1 MMGLLLKS
9 SVRVLRKQITLS
21 IVKIAGLCIGMS
33 TFLITA
39 LYCLHEWSFDKQHP
53 GWEKIYRYVHRA
65 KSQDDLQSFAFTSA
79 TTGPALKE
87 RYSEVEDFTRI
98 FQIEVS
104 LKCKDSDVGFVEK
117 KFAFADANFLQ
128 FFSFPL
134 RGGNNPKVLSERYT
148 VILTP
153 ASAEKYFGNLDP
165 VGKTLLLN
173 GLIEVTIKDV
183 FKTNFS
189 RSHMQF
195 DFVAS
200 FATLEAIRNHAI
212 VSKQIPASLNLE
224 HKGFNAFYTYL
235 RLTNATANKTLEEK
249 FPVFIEEFRGKGRSE
264 RLKPTLQ
271 SLTSI
276 HLNSDLL
283 YEIHKNGAQAIVLI
297 YIVVGVL
304 ILVTAII
311 NYINI
316 STAEFL
322 IRAKNVGLKKI
333 LGIDKGALLLGHVV
347 ETMVVCALALMA
359 GGILSLL
366 LIPSFNNIMQTQL
379 AFFSKEA
386 ILPFLLVYA
395 TTVVLSGLL
404 PAIQILRQDALIA
417 FHGNWKT
424 GQSCAYL
431 RNSLVFLQLMVSFVM
446 LAIALL
452 IVRQTD
458 YLLQRDTG
466 FDADQVIVVNAAGM
480 PPNERI
486 GFKHSL
492 MAHKYVAN
500 VSMCSTPPGESLF
513 TFGLTL
519 PGANGDEDRRITFY
533 HMFVDENFLET
544 LGVNIHQGRFFDADI
559 PVDSLNSFIVNQ
571 TGAKAIHD
579 NAIGHQIEIP
589 NIYTGKPS
597 RKSLVGVIDNFHF
610 ASFHTAV
617 EQLILEYNPTYA
629 RYLLVR
635 FHPSNAKPVIE
646 ILDRMWKEDAPLLP
660 LNYYFLDDSFAKYYA
675 TEQRTKQIVMIVS
688 LVAVCLAS
696 LGIFGTSLFVL
707 QQRSKEIGV
716 RKLLGST
723 LHGLFILLFRPI
735 FLIFVAACA
744 VGVPIVIWV
753 GEQWLARY
761 PYRADF
767 SIIILFIS
775 FTTILVVMLLTVSS
789 YLFKIMRVQPA
800 EVLRNQ

>member
-1 MMGLLLKS
+1 MIRLLIKS
-9 SVRVLRKQITLS
+9 SVRILRKQMTLS
-21 IVKIAGLCIGMS
+21 VVKIAGLSIGMA
-33 TFLITA
+33 TFLVTA
-39 LYCLHEWSFDKQHP
+39 LYCLHERSFDKQHS
-53 GWEKIYRYVHRA
+53 GWEKIYRYIHRA
-65 KSQDDLQSFAFTSA
+65 KSEDDLQSFAFTSA
-79 TTGPALKE
+79 TTGPALKG

-134 RGGNNPKVLSERYT
+134 RRGNDPKILSEPYT

-153 ASAEKYFGNLDP
+153 TSAEKYFGNLDP

-173 GLIEVTIKDV
+173 GLIEVTVKDV
-183 FKTNFS
+183 FSTNFS
-189 RSHMQF
+189 RSHMKF

-200 FATLEAIRNHAI
+200 FATLEAIKNHSI

-235 RLTNATANKTLEEK
+235 RLSSAEDSETLVQK
-249 FPVFIEEFRGKGRSE
+249 FPEFIEEFRGKGRSE

-271 SLTSI
+271 SLESI
-276 HLNSDLL
+276 HLSSDLL
-283 YEIHKNGAQAIVLI
+283 YEIDKNGSKAIVLI

-304 ILVTAII
+304 SLVTAII

-316 STAEFL
+316 STAEFF

-347 ETMVVCALALMA
+347 ETMVVCAIAIMA
-359 GGILSLL
+359 GGILSLV
-366 LIPSFNNIMQTQL
+366 LIPSFNAIMQTQL
-379 AFFSKEA
+379 NFFTTEA
-386 ILPFLLVYA
+386 ILPVLLVYA
-395 TTVVLSGLL
+395 TTVVLAGLL

-417 FHGNWKT
+417 FQGNWKT
-424 GQSCAYL
+424 GRSSSYL
-431 RNSLVFLQLMVSFVM
+431 RNSLVFLQLMISFVL

-466 FDADQVIVVNAAGM
+466 FDTGQVMVVNAAGM

-486 GFKHSL
+486 VFKHKL
-492 MAHKYVAN
+492 MEHQYVAN

-519 PGANGDEDRRITFY
+519 PGAGSDDDRRITFY
-533 HMFVDENFLET
+533 HMFVDETFLET
-544 LGVNIHQGRFFDADI
+544 LGVDLHAGRFFDADV
-559 PVDSLNSFIVNQ
+559 PADSLNSFVVNK
-571 TGAKAIHD
+571 TGAEAIHD
-579 NAIGHQIEIP
+579 SAMRHPIEIP

-597 RKSLVGVIDNFHF
+597 RKTVVGIIDDFHF

-617 EQLILEYNPTYA
+617 GQLILEYNPKYA

-635 FHPSNAKPVIE
+635 FHPSNAKAVIE
-646 ILDRMWKEDAPLLP
+646 ILDRMWKEDASLLP
-660 LNYYFLDDSFAKYYA
+660 LNYYFLDESFAKYYA

-688 LVAVCLAS
+688 LLAVCLAA

-707 QQRSKEIGV
+707 QQRTKEIGV
-716 RKLLGST
+716 RKLLGSAT
-723 LHGLFILLFRPI
+723 TGLFILLFRPI
-735 FLIFVAACA
+735 FLILFAACA
-744 VGVPIVIWV
+744 IGVPVAIWV
-753 GEQWLARY
+753 GEKWLAHY
-761 PYRADF
+761 PYRTDF
-767 SIIILFIS
+767 SISILLIS
-775 FTTILVVMLLTVSS
+775 FTTILVVMLMTVSS
-789 YLFKIMRVQPA
+789 YLLKIMRVQPA
-800 EVLRNQ
+800 DVLRSQ

>member
-1 MMGLLLKS
+1 MLRLLIKS
-9 SVRVLRKQITLS
+9 SVRILRKQITLS
-21 IVKIAGLCIGMS
+21 VVKIAGLSIGMA
-33 TFLITA
+33 TFLITS
-39 LYCLHEWSFDKQHP
+39 LYCLHEWSFDQQHP
-53 GWEKIYRYVHRA
+53 GWEKIYRYVHRV
-65 KSQDDLQSFAFTSA
+65 KSEDDLQSFAFTSA

-134 RGGNNPKVLSERYT
+134 RRGNDPKILSEPYT

-173 GLIEVTIKDV
+173 GLIELTVKDV
-183 FKTNFS
+183 FRTNFS
-189 RSHMQF
+189 RSHMKF

-200 FATLEAIRNHAI
+200 FATLEAIKNHAI

-235 RLTNATANKTLEEK
+235 LLTSTAASETLEKK
-249 FPVFIEEFRGKGRSE
+249 FPAFIEEFRGKGRSE

-271 SLTSI
+271 RLASI
-276 HLNSDLL
+276 HANSDLL
-283 YEIHKNGAQAIVLI
+283 YEIDKNGSEAIVLI
-297 YIVVGVL
+297 YIVVGML
-304 ILVTAII
+304 ILLTAII

-333 LGIDKGALLLGHVV
+333 LGIDKGALLLGHLA

-359 GGILSLL
+359 SGIVSLL
-366 LIPSFNNIMQTQL
+366 VIPSFNAIMQTQL
-379 AFFSKEA
+379 TFFSKEV

-395 TTVVLSGLL
+395 TTVVLAGLL
-404 PAIQILRQDALIA
+404 PAIQILRQDALVA

-424 GQSCAYL
+424 GQSSAYL
-431 RNSLVFLQLMVSFVM
+431 RNSLVFLQLMISFVL

-452 IVRQTD
+452 IVRQAD

-466 FDADQVIVVNAAGM
+466 FDADQVMVVNAAGM

-486 GFKHSL
+486 AFKHKL
-492 MAHKYVAN
+492 MGHQHVVN

-544 LGVNIHQGRFFDADI
+544 LGVDLHEGRFFDADV
-559 PVDSLNSFIVNQ
+559 PADSLNSFVVNQ
-571 TGAKAIHD
+571 TGAEAIHD
-579 NAIGHQIEIP
+579 SVMTRQIEIP

-597 RKSLVGVIDNFHF
+597 RKTVVGIIDDFHF

-617 EQLILEYNPTYA
+617 EELILEYNPKYA

-635 FHPSNAKPVIE
+635 IHPSNANAVIE

-688 LVAVCLAS
+688 LLAVCLAS

-707 QQRSKEIGV
+707 QQRTKEIGV
-716 RKLLGST
+716 RKLLGSAT
-723 LHGLFILLFRPI
+723 RGLFILLFRPI
-735 FLIFVAACA
+735 FLILFAACA
-744 VGVPIVIWV
+744 VGVPVVLWG

-761 PYRADF
+761 PYRTDF
-767 SIIILFIS
+767 SISILLVS
-775 FTTILVVMLLTVSS
+775 FTAILVVMLITVSS

-800 EVLRNQ
+800 EVLRSQ